1 MLKIFDDCGQVS
13 PIVYVVQ
20 SRFSIG
26 AVKLTKVAE
35 FSMYCHGIKYINGV
49 ASPFFNKPE
58 TLLKKKNTVYLF

>member
-1 MLKIFDDCGQVS
+1 
-13 PIVYVVQ
+13 VYVVQ